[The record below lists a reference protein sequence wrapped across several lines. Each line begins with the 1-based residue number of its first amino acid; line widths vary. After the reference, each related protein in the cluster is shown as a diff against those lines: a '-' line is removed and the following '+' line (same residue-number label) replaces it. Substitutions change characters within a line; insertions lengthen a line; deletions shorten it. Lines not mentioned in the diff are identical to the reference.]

1 MSLKD
6 VVPFYQRVILQIGHF
21 GTAKPSFISSSF
33 MVQLPDCEN
42 SMMKSIICH
51 ILILGLV

>member
-1 MSLKD
+1 MSCDMGTNLKEKFGMSLKD

-33 MVQLPDCEN
+33 MVSSYRIVKIQ
-42 SMMKSIICH
+42 
-51 ILILGLV
+51 